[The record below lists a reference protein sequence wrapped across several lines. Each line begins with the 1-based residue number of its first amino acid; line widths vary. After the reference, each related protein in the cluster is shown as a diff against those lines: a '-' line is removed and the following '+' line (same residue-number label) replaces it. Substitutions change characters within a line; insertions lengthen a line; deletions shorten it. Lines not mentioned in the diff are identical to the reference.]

1 MQALRDAL
9 AKALATLPLESRQ
22 GQKNVWRSPR
32 IYLGQL
38 PPRQANAP
46 FEAPFVLIQALGG
59 HEDEEGFARAEIA
72 LRVCVWGGEGAAEAG
87 AGTRLAAQRSAASV
101 TPLASDPECRTGR
114 ATEGYP
120 GEGCENDLHNLLAT
134 IRHALMGYRN
144 TALNGRYILD
154 KDSSGWLPWTR
165 PDEQAPG
172 FAEAYILSQWKM
184 QGYC

>member
-9 AKALATLPLESRQ
+9 SPALATLPLESRQ
-22 GQKNVWRSPR
+22 GQGSILRSPR

-59 HEDEEGFARAEIA
+59 HEDAEGFARAEIA
-72 LRVCVWGGEGAAEAG
+72 LRVCVWNDETEAN
-87 AGTRLAAQRSAASV
+87 
-101 TPLASDPECRTGR
+101 
-114 ATEGYP
+114 
-120 GEGCENDLHNLLAT
+120 ENDLHNLLAT
-134 IRHALMGYRN
+134 IRHALIGYRN
-144 TALNGRYILD
+144 TALNGRYILAP
-154 KDSSGWLPWTR
+154 DSSGIWLAWTR
-165 PDEQAPG
+165 PDEQASG

>member
-1 MQALRDAL
+1 MNVFLLMQALRDAL

-72 LRVCVWGGEGAAEAG
+72 LRVCVWNDETEAN
-87 AGTRLAAQRSAASV
+87 
-101 TPLASDPECRTGR
+101 
-114 ATEGYP
+114 
-120 GEGCENDLHNLLAT
+120 ENDLHNLLAT

-172 FAEAYILSQWKM
+172 FVEAYILSQWKM